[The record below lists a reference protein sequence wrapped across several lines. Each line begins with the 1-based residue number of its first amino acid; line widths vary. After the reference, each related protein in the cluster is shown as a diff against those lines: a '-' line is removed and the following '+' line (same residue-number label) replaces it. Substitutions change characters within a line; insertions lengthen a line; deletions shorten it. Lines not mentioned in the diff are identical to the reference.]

1 MEAIKILVVDDDQE
15 SRDLLS
21 EVLGSNGYSVSVV
34 ESAKAARTVLSQEN
48 GYRIVIADLQMPDG
62 TGLDLLQEL
71 RLRTPR
77 HDVVLMSSFI
87 GGAERARALDLGVD
101 ALLEKP
107 FRLTELLQVVEGLA
121 SRQSSGVP
129 AP

>member
-15 SRDLLS
+15 SRELLS
-21 EVLGSNGYSVSVV
+21 EVLGSNGYEVSVV
-34 ESAKAARTVLSQEN
+34 ESANAARTVLSREN

-62 TGLDLLQEL
+62 TGLELLQEL
-71 RLRTPR
+71 RRRTPR
-77 HDVVLMSSFI
+77 HNVVLMSSFI
-87 GGAERARALDLGVD
+87 GGTERARALDLGVD